1 MTERHARGIAS
12 GECPYCGE
20 PIDPKAPGVTYAVGI
35 RNGVGAFFHPG
46 CPPGAMGYTVAQLP
60 GADMTTP

>member
-35 RNGVGAFFHPG
+35 RNGVARSSTRAARPARWGTRWHSSPEL
-46 CPPGAMGYTVAQLP
+46 T
-60 GADMTTP
+60 